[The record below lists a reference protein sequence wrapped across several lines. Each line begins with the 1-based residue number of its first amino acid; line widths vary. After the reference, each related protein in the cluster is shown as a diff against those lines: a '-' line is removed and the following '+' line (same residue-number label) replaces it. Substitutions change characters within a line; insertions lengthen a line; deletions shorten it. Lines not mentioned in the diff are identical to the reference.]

1 MKLTQNGSCFFD
13 IDIFDWLT
21 NNPDFDETNTKR
33 GSCCFLALPCVVF
46 VLFCLV
52 LLCFVFLSCI
62 FLACVILCCCRGWD
76 AQLDFPCAIEDG
88 GAFVAYRSSKSSF
101 VASSEEVARFALSC
115 LAFSCV
121 MLSVL
126 CCVVLCCVVLC

>member
-1 MKLTQNGSCFFD
+1 VVVRGCSGGSGSGSGTVLVLVLVVVVVVVCSVSGSCSGSGTSGNGSSGSGSCFFD

-52 LLCFVFLSCI
+52 LLCFVFLSC
-62 FLACVILCCCRGWD
+62 FFFG
-76 AQLDFPCAIEDG
+76 
-88 GAFVAYRSSKSSF
+88 
-101 VASSEEVARFALSC
+101 
-115 LAFSCV
+115 
-121 MLSVL
+121 
-126 CCVVLCCVVLC
+126 

>member
-52 LLCFVFLSCI
+52 LLCFVFLSCV
-62 FLACVILCCCRGWD
+62 FLACVILCCC
-76 AQLDFPCAIEDG
+76 L
-88 GAFVAYRSSKSSF
+88 VSSYHVSPFLVLCCLSC
-101 VASSEEVARFALSC
+101 VALSC
-115 LAFSCV
+115 VALSCV
-121 MLSVL
+121 ELSWLRVR
-126 CCVVLCCVVLC
+126 VKVKG